1 MENLTTQTSR
11 ITMDSTQSNA
21 PKINLPFMPSMLN
34 YLDKT
39 YSSLTTMA
47 GPNFLTDVQHE
58 PKGQSNT
65 DPLATIAGFYEYMAS
80 PEASAMRPASPPDLS
95 APITDYFISTSHNT
109 YLTGNQ
115 LYSDSSASAYTNV
128 LLSGCRSVEIDV
140 WDGKTESDASSES
153 SSEDKTTA
161 CKPRRS
167 KTERLKKATESHRHL
182 RAISQEFGKLEGFLH
197 HKPSISK
204 GHCDG
209 KTDSIGVPGRPE
221 PRVLHGHTLTRET
234 TFREVCYAIR
244 DSAFVTSDLPVIVS
258 LEVHTCLEQQ
268 QTMVEIMEEAW
279 KGMLVEVTP
288 EIEARMR
295 PPPLADLK
303 RKILIKV
310 KHVDSADENDDR
322 EAKEKAVYSA
332 HMQALKLQRTPTAP
346 DLSPEA
352 VSPAPHKPS
361 KILQALSKL
370 AVFTKGFHFSNFA
383 QPEAKVPSH
392 VFSLSEKAVREAHA
406 SDGNALFEHNRHF
419 FMRVYPNGL
428 RVDSSNMDPSFF
440 WRRGA
445 QMVALNWQSLDKA
458 MMLNAGMFAGEQ
470 GWVLKPPGYR
480 SSDAQPGIIPPRR
493 LDLTI
498 EVLAGQNIPLPPGHT
513 NEKKFYPY
521 LTCLLHVETPDDS
534 FAAGED
540 DSDSEKTGYKHT
552 TKSVTGVNPDFGGEK
567 LLFPTVSGFLDEL
580 TFVRFKIKDNEWMR
594 NALAAWACI
603 RLDRL
608 REGYRVI
615 HLYDATGKPTEGALL
630 VHITKA
636 YS

>member
-1 MENLTTQTSR
+1 M
-11 ITMDSTQSNA
+11 
-21 PKINLPFMPSMLN
+21 
-34 YLDKT
+34 
-39 YSSLTTMA
+39 
-47 GPNFLTDVQHE
+47 
-58 PKGQSNT
+58 
-65 DPLATIAGFYEYMAS
+65 
-80 PEASAMRPASPPDLS
+80 
-95 APITDYFISTSHNT
+95 
-109 YLTGNQ
+109 
-115 LYSDSSASAYTNV
+115 
-128 LLSGCRSVEIDV
+128 

-153 SSEDKTTA
+153 SSEDKSTA

-209 KTDSIGVPGRPE
+209 KTDSISVPGRPE

-268 QTMVEIMEEAW
+268 QTMVEIMEDAW

-288 EIEARMR
+288 EIEARMS
-295 PPPLADLK
+295 PPSLADLK

-383 QPEAKVPSH
+383 QP
-392 VFSLSEKAVREAHA
+392 
-406 SDGNALFEHNRHF
+406 G
-419 FMRVYPNGL
+419 
-428 RVDSSNMDPSFF
+428 
-440 WRRGA
+440 
-445 QMVALNWQSLDKA
+445 
-458 MMLNAGMFAGEQ
+458 
-470 GWVLKPPGYR
+470 R
-480 SSDAQPGIIPPRR
+480 SISTSP
-493 LDLTI
+493 
-498 EVLAGQNIPLPPGHT
+498 E
-513 NEKKFYPY
+513 
-521 LTCLLHVETPDDS
+521 
-534 FAAGED
+534 
-540 DSDSEKTGYKHT
+540 
-552 TKSVTGVNPDFGGEK
+552 
-567 LLFPTVSGFLDEL
+567 
-580 TFVRFKIKDNEWMR
+580 
-594 NALAAWACI
+594 
-603 RLDRL
+603 
-608 REGYRVI
+608 
-615 HLYDATGKPTEGALL
+615 
-630 VHITKA
+630 
-636 YS
+636 